1 MNPDPKQLSQEA
13 YTVEGVNL
21 ESLLAA
27 INGRIEKLLD
37 KDYAIGHSYFMNIQN
52 RSNPLQELRGIFQNK
67 ILPLLQE
74 YFYGDW
80 GKIMLVLGKE
90 FVYKKIET
98 VKFLSDDLADDYEEY
113 NEKPIYGFTD
123 VQKWTIESFT
133 SIYA

>member
-1 MNPDPKQLSQEA
+1 
-13 YTVEGVNL
+13 
-21 ESLLAA
+21 
-27 INGRIEKLLD
+27 
-37 KDYAIGHSYFMNIQN
+37 MNIQN